1 VTTVREAVV
10 IWFAA
15 LAGLASFVSIVGTPL
30 QALLT
35 VAALGFDCHYS
46 VFMQYVAEE
55 DVVTVLKLLQSDAVV
70 VTGFRV

>member
-1 VTTVREAVV
+1 
-10 IWFAA
+10 
-15 LAGLASFVSIVGTPL
+15 VGTPL

-35 VAALGFDCHYS
+35 VAALAFDCHYS